1 MNLESTAFHVFGAF
15 GRAIGRVI
23 LWFLGFLVVGAAA
36 VEVVARVVIGHPNT
50 ALLNIGAVVV
60 GLVLG
65 YAAGLTVIVREVVSA
80 LVGVVREVR
89 KIGQDGE
96 TDIGKILSRIEG
108 AIAGKK

>member
-23 LWFLGFLVVGAAA
+23 LWFFILLVVGFGA
-36 VEVVARVVIGHPNT
+36 VEGVTRVTGHPAT
-50 ALLNIGAVVV
+50 TFVHIGAVAL

-65 YAAGLTVIVREVVSA
+65 YAAALTVLVREVVSA
-80 LVGVVREVR
+80 LVGVVREIR

-96 TDIGKILSRIEG
+96 TDISKILSRIEG
-108 AIAGKK
+108 AIAGRK

>member
-23 LWFLGFLVVGAAA
+23 LWFLALLIIGFGA
-36 VEVVARVVIGHPNT
+36 VEAVARLVIGHPNT
-50 ALLNIGAVVV
+50 VLLNIGAVVV

-65 YAAGLTVIVREVVSA
+65 YAAALTVLVREVVGA
-80 LVGVVREVR
+80 LIGVVREVR

-96 TDIGKILSRIEG
+96 TDISKILSRIEG
-108 AIAGKK
+108 AIAGRK